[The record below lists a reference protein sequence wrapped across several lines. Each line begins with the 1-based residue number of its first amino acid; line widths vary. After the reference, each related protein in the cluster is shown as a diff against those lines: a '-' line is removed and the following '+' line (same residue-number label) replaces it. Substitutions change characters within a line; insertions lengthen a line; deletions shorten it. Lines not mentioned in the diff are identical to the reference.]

1 MRRKER
7 KDKKTHIY
15 ERGPYSERLKMGPQH
30 LVLSHEANPD
40 GGGCS
45 SDLCCFIDVIIDSK
59 VGGGIHIIYI
69 YSLD

>member
-40 GGGCS
+40 GGGS
-45 SDLCCFIDVIIDSK
+45 SSELCCFIDVIDSK
-59 VGGGIHIIYI
+59 VGGGIHIYG
-69 YSLD
+69 LD